1 MTVRSALL
9 LQFFYLIQR
18 NFTADGKILVYAKVS
33 EDGYRV
39 PDGVE
44 IISKGALAAVIGTV
58 CIPASATKIENEY
71 GLGHKITAIR
81 TPKGSYAEQYA
92 KDHNIHAELTV
103 DGVVVEEWEP
113 PKPQFSFT
121 PTDDTPW

>member
-1 MTVRSALL
+1 M
-9 LQFFYLIQR
+9 
-18 NFTADGKILVYAKVS
+18 
-33 EDGYRV
+33 
-39 PDGVE
+39 
-44 IISKGALAAVIGTV
+44 
-58 CIPASATKIENEY
+58 Y
-71 GLGHKITAIR
+71 GLGRKKIVIR

-92 KDHNIHAELTV
+92 QEHKMRIELTV